1 MSPDKALQIGNDLA
15 CIARTLAEL
24 AEEIKAEYDFD
35 HDAVEEYPEEETVP
49 EVKYPD
55 IAEVR
60 SLLAE
65 KSRAGHTAE
74 VQTACQ
80 TWSQKAFRST
90 ALGVHGTYGR
100 SEGTLMSHALLSPS
114 ASKRWIE
121 CPPSARLTEFLAETS
136 SVYATEGTIAHR
148 VAEGKLNKSLGYTDR
163 LPECEDAEMDE
174 YTDDYVSFVTEQAA
188 ALENPTVYVEQRV
201 DCSKYIPECYGTC
214 DALIVSDSVIHI
226 IDLKSGRGI
235 KVDAEEND
243 QLRIYALGALAM
255 FDFLYNI
262 DTVRMSIFQPRLG
275 NCSTWEIPVAELTD
289 WAENTLIPAA
299 QLAWN
304 GDGKYKAG
312 AHCQFCRA
320 KAECR
325 ERAEANLALAVYDF
339 TDPALLQ
346 ICEIAGILG
355 KIDDLLSWGSDVK
368 EYALSK
374 ALSGVKFD
382 GWKVVEG
389 RSNRRYTDEP
399 AVAKAVTDIGL
410 DPYELKLLGI
420 TAMTSLL
427 GKKAF

>member
-1 MSPDKALQIGNDLA
+1 
-15 CIARTLAEL
+15 
-24 AEEIKAEYDFD
+24 
-35 HDAVEEYPEEETVP
+35 
-49 EVKYPD
+49 
-55 IAEVR
+55 
-60 SLLAE
+60 
-65 KSRAGHTAE
+65 
-74 VQTACQ
+74 
-80 TWSQKAFRST
+80 
-90 ALGVHGTYGR
+90 
-100 SEGTLMSHALLSPS
+100 MSHALLSPS

-121 CPPSARLTEFLAETS
+121 CPPSARLTEFLTETS

-148 VAEGKLNKSLGYTDR
+148 VAEGKLNKSLGYIDR
-163 LPECEDAEMDE
+163 LPGCEDAEMDE

-188 ALENPTVYVEQRV
+188 ALENSTVYVEQRV

-262 DTVRMSIFQPRLG
+262 DTVRMSIFQPRLS

-289 WAENTLIPAA
+289 WAESTLIPAA

-304 GDGKYKAG
+304 GEGKYKAG

-346 ICEIAGILG
+346 ICEIADILG

-374 ALSGVKFD
+374 ALSGMKFD

-427 GKKAF
+427 GKKRFEETLGGLTFKPTGKPVLVPVSDKRKEMNTAADDFADPIENMED